1 MFRIFKKKKKKTT
14 DKVKSKI
21 NKDFSIEE
29 IVEKHM
35 NEIRKK
41 KLNRLKN

>member
-1 MFRIFKKKKKKTT
+1 MFRIFKKKKKKTP

-29 IVEKHM
+29 TVEKYI

-41 KLNRLKN
+41 KFNRLQN